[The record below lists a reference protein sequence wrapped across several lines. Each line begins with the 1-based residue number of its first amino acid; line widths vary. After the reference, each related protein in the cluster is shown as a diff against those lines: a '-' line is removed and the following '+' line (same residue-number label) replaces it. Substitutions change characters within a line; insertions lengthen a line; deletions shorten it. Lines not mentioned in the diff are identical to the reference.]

1 MSQNHE
7 VYVIYRDGEPFKGN
21 RAAYYTSRDANA
33 AITKHANAS
42 VRYSWREENA
52 ENVEAERK
60 RYEVVPYVAKGVS
73 E

>member
-21 RAAYYTSRDANA
+21 RAAYYTKGNANA
-33 AITKHANAS
+33 AIARFSK
-42 VRYSWREENA
+42 YSIPCYWRKENA
-52 ENVEAERK
+52 EKIEEERK
-60 RYEVVPYVAKGVS
+60 RYEVVPYVAKEVA